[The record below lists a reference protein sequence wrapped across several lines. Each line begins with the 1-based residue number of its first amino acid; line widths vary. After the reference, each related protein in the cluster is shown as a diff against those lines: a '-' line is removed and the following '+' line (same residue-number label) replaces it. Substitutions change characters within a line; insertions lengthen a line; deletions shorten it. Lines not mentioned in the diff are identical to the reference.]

1 MLDEAASVLS
11 RHPQTKAEI
20 HGHTDN
26 IGTEEYNQY
35 LSEQRAQ
42 VVEQYL
48 VQKGI
53 AEGRLVTKGFG
64 FTINAASN
72 QNGAGRALN
81 RRVEILLMPDQ
92 SRLAYH
98 DQN

>member
-1 MLDEAASVLS
+1 MLS
-11 RHPQTKAEI
+11 RSSRTRAEL

-26 IGTEEYNQY
+26 VGTEEYNQY
-35 LSEQRAQ
+35 LSEQRAH

-53 AEGRLVTKGFG
+53 AEERLVVKGFG
-64 FTINAASN
+64 FTMNAASN
-72 QNGAGRALN
+72 QNETGRALN
-81 RRVEILLMPDQ
+81 RRVEILLMPDLR
-92 SRLAYH
+92 RLAHH